1 MNEYTIDLGFVFSAD
16 DLYNEI
22 EAILPIPAY
31 FGRTLD
37 AFHDVLTD
45 EGRNWKITFTDC
57 APCEA
62 VLGKY
67 MRTFK
72 KMCAKAMEETG
83 TLEILFID

>member
-1 MNEYTIDLGFVFSAD
+1 MEYTIDLGFVFSAD

-22 EAILPIPAY
+22 EAILPVPDY

-45 EGRNWKITFTDC
+45 EGAHWKITFTSVS
-57 APCEA
+57 ACEA

-67 MRTFK
+67 MRSFK
-72 KMCAKAMEETG
+72 RMCAKAMEETG
-83 TLEILFID
+83 TLEISFED